1 MNETCGDD
9 ARRTSALTN
18 RSTIFPLPTIHMNIQ
33 LDMGWSEKAA
43 VHESGQRYI
52 REYSRLHAMSG
63 EGWVGYFVT
72 SCLVWNEESEAGSVP

>member
-1 MNETCGDD
+1 
-9 ARRTSALTN
+9 
-18 RSTIFPLPTIHMNIQ
+18 MNIQ

-72 SCLVWNEESEAGSVP
+72 SCLVWNEESEAGSVR